1 MTNSIKNYVAVDI
14 LIEGDVYKLLRIS
27 QAQDESV
34 FITPEI
40 KQFIENT
47 MQSKINDIHISNHA
61 SGEKHLRIKGI
72 DITKYGIKQI
82 TQVSNTK
89 GNWYFS
95 INIKDKKISDVFKYS
110 RKDPKRYKDYYLM
123 ELKTLSSPWF
133 TIFVNT
139 DCKETK
145 KTKLKIIQELSIKV
159 FDSDIRIYVCEGC
172 VERKNKGYNLK
183 FSPSGLKST
192 TERIPN

>member
-27 QAQDESV
+27 QAQDGSI

-40 KQFIENT
+40 KQFIEST

-72 DITKYGIKQI
+72 DIIKYGIKQI

-110 RKDPKRYKDYYLM
+110 RKDPKTYKDYYLM

-133 TIFVNT
+133 TIFVNI

-159 FDSDIRIYVCEGC
+159 FDSDIKIYVCEGC
-172 VERKNKGYNLK
+172 VEGKNKGYNLE

-192 TERIPN
+192 TEIIPN